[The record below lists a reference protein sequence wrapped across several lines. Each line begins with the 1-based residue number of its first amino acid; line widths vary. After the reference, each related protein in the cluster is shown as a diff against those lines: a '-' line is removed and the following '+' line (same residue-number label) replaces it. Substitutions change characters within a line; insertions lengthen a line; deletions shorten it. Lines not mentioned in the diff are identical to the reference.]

1 MTKKLSLIFIFL
13 TLITLFACNEEPE
26 DFLSTLEETVV
37 TRVVDGDTI
46 VIESGEK
53 VRMILINSPES
64 VHRDKEKNTP
74 FGKKASEYTEEK
86 LLDQTIYMEKD
97 VSDTD
102 RYGRLLRYI
111 YLEDG
116 TFYNEMMVKD
126 GYAQLSTFP
135 PDVKHQEIIQAAE
148 KHAREN
154 NLGLWEEVTEEVL
167 TTGLYVGS
175 TKSDKYHDLDCYHV
189 ESIEEDNLIYF
200 KDKEDA
206 ENKDYVPCKK
216 CQDKE

>member
-1 MTKKLSLIFIFL
+1 MTKKLSLIFVFL
-13 TLITLFACNEEPE
+13 TLITLFACNEESE

-206 ENKDYVPCKK
+206 ENKGYVPCKK